1 MKKSEIKM
9 FETGEL
15 VQWCG
20 VNQKNDIGIIVKID
34 DDNYYSIYFYKTNK
48 IEKIGSDTENS
59 SFVFL
64 KRLK

>member
-1 MKKSEIKM
+1 M
-9 FETGEL
+9 FEIGEL

-20 VNQKNDIGIIVKID
+20 VNQKNDIGIIVKIYD
-34 DDNYYSIYFYKTNK
+34 GYYSVFFYKTNR
-48 IEKIGSDTENS
+48 IERIGSDTENG